1 MYIIFD
7 KANGYIRKYSTKY
20 QASFNSDEK
29 YKKTFERIRYL
40 IMLKINISDLYSYK
54 YTEIKINSGDDL
66 LLEKAL
72 NMRNIVT
79 LFLVIKSVFNKN
91 YNHY

>member
-1 MYIIFD
+1 
-7 KANGYIRKYSTKY
+7 
-20 QASFNSDEK
+20 
-29 YKKTFERIRYL
+29 
-40 IMLKINISDLYSYK
+40 MLKINISDLYSHK

-66 LLEKAL
+66 LLEAL

>member
-1 MYIIFD
+1 
-7 KANGYIRKYSTKY
+7 
-20 QASFNSDEK
+20 
-29 YKKTFERIRYL
+29 
-40 IMLKINISDLYSYK
+40 MLKINISDLYSHK
-54 YTEIKINSGDDL
+54 YMEIKINSGDDL

>member
-1 MYIIFD
+1 
-7 KANGYIRKYSTKY
+7 
-20 QASFNSDEK
+20 
-29 YKKTFERIRYL
+29 
-40 IMLKINISDLYSYK
+40 MLKINISDLYSHK